1 MTATAGDVLAAE
13 NLARAAGLN
22 VHAVPL
28 LETIDDLRGARA
40 SSPASSWTGA
50 HGRGSR

>member
-13 NLARAAGLN
+13 TLARAAGLN

-40 SSPASSWTGA
+40 LPASFWTGA
-50 HGRGSR
+50 HGRAWR